1 MPLIYKIKVPKL
13 GMAVEE
19 ATLSEW
25 LVADGDRVDVDMPI
39 YVAATDKVDQEITS
53 PVAGTIRLIGQVDE
67 VYPVGTLVAEVT
79 GTDD

>member
-1 MPLIYKIKVPKL
+1 MPLIYKIKIPKL

-25 LVADGDRVDVDMPI
+25 LVADGDRIEVDTPI

-67 VYPVGTLVAEVT
+67 VYPVGALIAEIA
-79 GTDD
+79 GD